1 MKETKENAQPK
12 PRAKFY
18 VEKNSA
24 LVHAAVIF
32 MALSAVFRLV
42 GCWGMWGDQ
51 FFAAS
56 QIGLPLVCNLLF
68 ILFILLLG
76 GRAFWTTSLPVIL
89 GVVFFIIKSFTFDSW
104 LHTVLCILLYM
115 LVAVLYSATAF
126 GIIRT
131 KWLLVPL
138 LGLPFIY
145 HVAVEDAAALRAG
158 TVTFAAGMQEVSVLC
173 IMLALLFTALAMKKR
188 KTIEDVELPKIKD
201 PKVIVPAKPAADAAA
216 PAPEPAAAPASAPE
230 TADSAEDA
238 PAQESA
244 ATPAESAAPD
254 VEASPAPA
262 ADGTADA
269 PADNSDEP
277 SSGVHI

>member
-1 MKETKENAQPK
+1 MKETKGNAQPK

-68 ILFILLLG
+68 ILLILLFG
-76 GRAFWTTSLPVIL
+76 ARAFWLTSLPVIL
-89 GVVFFIIKSFTFDSW
+89 GVVFFIIKSFTFTSW

-115 LVAVLYSATAF
+115 LAAVLYTVTAF
-126 GIIRT
+126 GVIRT

-138 LGLPFIY
+138 FGLPLIY
-145 HVAVEDAAALRAG
+145 HIAVEDAAALRAG
-158 TVTFAAGMQEVSVLC
+158 TATFAAGMQEISVLC
-173 IMLALLFTALAMKKR
+173 IMLALLLTALAMKKR
-188 KTIEDVELPKIKD
+188 VTIEDVELPKIKD
-201 PKVIVPAKPAADAAA
+201 PKVIAPAKPAETAAA
-216 PAPEPAAAPASAPE
+216 AADGMAQPESGSAPDKTDGIAPEDVPGTEESDAGTAEPANAAA
-230 TADSAEDA
+230 AENTVDA
-238 PAQESA
+238 PAGTGDA
-244 ATPAESAAPD
+244 A
-254 VEASPAPA
+254 
-262 ADGTADA
+262 
-269 PADNSDEP
+269 

>member
-115 LVAVLYSATAF
+115 LVPVLYSATAF

-138 LGLPFIY
+138 FGLPFIY

-188 KTIEDVELPKIKD
+188 NTIEDVELPKIKD
-201 PKVIVPAKPAADAAA
+201 PKVIVPAK
-216 PAPEPAAAPASAPE
+216 PAAAPASAPE

-254 VEASPAPA
+254 AEASPAPA

>member
-1 MKETKENAQPK
+1 MKETKENVQPK

-138 LGLPFIY
+138 FGLPFVY
-145 HVAVEDAAALRAG
+145 HIAVEDAAALRAG

-188 KTIEDVELPKIKD
+188 KTIEDVELPKIKG

-216 PAPEPAAAPASAPE
+216 SAPKPAAVPAAAPE
-230 TADSAEDA
+230 TADSAVDA

-244 ATPAESAAPD
+244 AAPAKSAVPD
-254 VEASPAPA
+254 AEASPAPA

>member
-138 LGLPFIY
+138 FGLPFIY

-201 PKVIVPAKPAADAAA
+201 PKVIVPAKPAADAAT
-216 PAPEPAAAPASAPE
+216 PAPE
-230 TADSAEDA
+230 TASATADSA
-238 PAQESA
+238 
-244 ATPAESAAPD
+244 
-254 VEASPAPA
+254 
-262 ADGTADA
+262 ADA
-269 PADNSDEP
+269 PALRSICDQFLPDWTALDWAQ
-277 SSGVHI
+277 V

>member
-1 MKETKENAQPK
+1 MKETKENVQPK

-138 LGLPFIY
+138 FGLPFIY
-145 HVAVEDAAALRAG
+145 HAAALRAG
-158 TVTFAAGMQEVSVLC
+158 TVTFAGGMQEVSVLC

-201 PKVIVPAKPAADAAA
+201 PKVIIPAKPAADAAVTA
-216 PAPEPAAAPASAPE
+216 SEPAAVSETVPE
-230 TADSAEDA
+230 TADSAADA

-244 ATPAESAAPD
+244 AAPAESAAPD
-254 VEASPAPA
+254 AEASPAPA
-262 ADGTADA
+262 ADNTADA
-269 PADNSDEP
+269 PADNNDEP

>member
-138 LGLPFIY
+138 FGLPFVY
-145 HVAVEDAAALRAG
+145 HIAVEDAAALRAG

-201 PKVIVPAKPAADAAA
+201 PKVIVPAKPAADAAT
-216 PAPEPAAAPASAPE
+216 PAPE
-230 TADSAEDA
+230 TASATADSAADA

-269 PADNSDEP
+269 PADNSDGP

>member
-138 LGLPFIY
+138 FGLPFIY

-201 PKVIVPAKPAADAAA
+201 PKVIIPAKPAADAAT
-216 PAPEPAAAPASAPE
+216 PAPE
-230 TADSAEDA
+230 TASATADSAADA

-269 PADNSDEP
+269 PADNSDGP

>member
-1 MKETKENAQPK
+1 MKETKENVQPK

-138 LGLPFIY
+138 FGLPFVY
-145 HVAVEDAAALRAG
+145 HIAVEDAAALRAG

-216 PAPEPAAAPASAPE
+216 PAPETASA
-230 TADSAEDA
+230 TADSAADA

-244 ATPAESAAPD
+244 AAPAESAVPNA
-254 VEASPAPA
+254 EASPAPA
-262 ADGTADA
+262 ADNTADA

-277 SSGVHI
+277 SFGVHI

>member
-42 GCWGMWGDQ
+42 GCWGMWGNQ

-138 LGLPFIY
+138 FGLPFVY
-145 HVAVEDAAALRAG
+145 HIAVEDAAALRAG

-201 PKVIVPAKPAADAAA
+201 PKVIIPAKPAADAAA
-216 PAPEPAAAPASAPE
+216 PAPETASA
-230 TADSAEDA
+230 TADSAADA

-244 ATPAESAAPD
+244 AAPAESAVPNAE
-254 VEASPAPA
+254 VSPAPA
-262 ADGTADA
+262 ADA
-269 PADNSDEP
+269 PADNSDGP